1 MRVIAMKKIIITL
14 LIISI
19 AGCSSQKPV
28 FKNEDKVVQDTVKVE
43 RAVLQ
48 PTLNASTAIKE
59 NSTLVAAVV
68 DSVESLDS
76 IGYKIIARLQT
87 AIPVLSH
94 ESILEPGQTIT
105 IYPAFILN
113 ENKEIDAGNLTN
125 NKLIELRTIK
135 RKGYFIG
142 NVSLAADNKYYITAV
157 EVFSN
162 PPEEIN
168 NEF

>member
-1 MRVIAMKKIIITL
+1 MKKMFVTL
-14 LIISI
+14 LIIFI
-19 AGCSSQKPV
+19 VGCSSHKPAC
-28 FKNEDKVVQDTVKVE
+28 KNEDTVVQDTVKVE
-43 RAVLQ
+43 QPVPR
-48 PTLNASTAIKE
+48 PTLNAPAAIKE
-59 NSTLVAAVV
+59 NSTLVAAIV
-68 DSVESLDS
+68 DSIELLDS
-76 IGYKIIARLQT
+76 LGYKIIARLQT
-87 AIPVLSH
+87 AIPVFSQ

-113 ENKEIDAGNLTN
+113 ENQKIDTKNPTN

-142 NVSLAADNKYYITAV
+142 NVCLAADNKYYITVV

-162 PPEEIN
+162 PPEGIN